1 MFIYVK
7 IKKNGILW
15 NGISESSSIYLLM
28 SAKQEGKILWQ
39 L

>member
-7 IKKNGILW
+7 IKEMEYFGMVSVKVPT
-15 NGISESSSIYLLM
+15 IYFLT